1 MQKEEIKRRGEKERE
16 RRMCLREKGRE
27 GEREWDGRK
36 KSMCVWV
43 CERERGC
50 FTLMLVSY

>member
-1 MQKEEIKRRGEKERE
+1 M
-16 RRMCLREKGRE
+16 REKGRE